1 MRQHHESVT
10 AAIVPAI
17 AMLVPMAGVIIARLI
32 SIRGTPPP
40 PPYTKGD
47 Q

>member
-1 MRQHHESVT
+1 MRRHHEGVT
-10 AAIVPAI
+10 SAIVPAI
-17 AMLVPMAGVIIARLI
+17 AMLVPVAGVIWARLI

-40 PPYTKGD
+40 PPSTKGD